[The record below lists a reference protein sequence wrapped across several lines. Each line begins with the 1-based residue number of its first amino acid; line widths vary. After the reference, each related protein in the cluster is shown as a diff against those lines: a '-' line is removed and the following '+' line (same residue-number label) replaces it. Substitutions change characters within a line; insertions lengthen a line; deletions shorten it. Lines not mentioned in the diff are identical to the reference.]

1 MSISILH
8 PTQFTPPADAVV
20 PDVIEPTHLYI
31 KQHRSTGKLYFGMTT
46 KDVFKYK
53 GSGKHW
59 LRHLRKHG
67 HDVETLWTQLFTDPA
82 ELVGYAIAFSENN
95 GIVKSPDWAN
105 MELENGVTGAPQKH
119 RTYISPEGIK
129 QRFAYNTQ
137 PEGWIVYSAVRGTRL
152 YSNGTEV
159 KRFKHGDQPAGWVEF
174 ANVTN
179 VGCKQHQA
187 LDGSFK
193 MFIVGEA
200 PTGWVECSPN
210 KNKRVYTSPE
220 GLNTSFVI
228 GQQPEG
234 WVPFSSTQGK
244 RLYRNPVLK
253 ITKSF
258 TIGEQLEGYFEY
270 HSWAGYKDKTIIEA

>member
-1 MSISILH
+1 MSIIAIH
-8 PTQFTPPADAVV
+8 PTQYLPPVDAVV

-31 KQHRSTGKLYFGMTT
+31 KQHRTTGKLYFGMTT

-67 HDVETLWTQLFTDPA
+67 YDVETLWTKLFTDPA
-82 ELVGYAIAFSENN
+82 ELVGYAIAFSESND
-95 GIVKSPDWAN
+95 IVKSPDWAN

-119 RTYISPEGIK
+119 RTYISPEGTK

-152 YSNGTEV
+152 YSNGAEV
-159 KRFKHGDQPAGWVEF
+159 KRFKHNEQPTGWVEF

-179 VGCKQHQA
+179 VGCRQHQSP
-187 LDGSFK
+187 DGSFR
-193 MFIVGEA
+193 MFVVGEA
-200 PTGWVECSPN
+200 PDGWVELSPN
-210 KNKRVYTSPE
+210 KNKRAYISPE
-220 GLNTSFVI
+220 GLVTTFTT

-234 WVPFSSTQGK
+234 WITYNHNVGK
-244 RLYRNPVLK
+244 RQYRNPVLK
-253 ITKSF
+253 DSKFFIT
-258 TIGEQLEGYFEY
+258 GQQPEGYFEY
-270 HSWAGYKDKTIIEA
+270 HSRVGYKDKSIVE